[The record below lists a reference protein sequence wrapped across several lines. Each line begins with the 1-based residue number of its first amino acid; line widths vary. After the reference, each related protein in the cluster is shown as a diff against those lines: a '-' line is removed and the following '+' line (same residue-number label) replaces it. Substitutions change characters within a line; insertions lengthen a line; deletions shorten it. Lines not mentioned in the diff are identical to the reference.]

1 MKPRVSVV
9 IPAYNEG
16 SAIED
21 VLARMVEA
29 VELPNEIVVV
39 VDAPDDT
46 TLPYVEKYTV
56 RNPQIRCLINDV
68 EPGPAQAIRY
78 GIDRGRGGRGRCNDG

>member
-1 MKPRVSVV
+1 MKPRVSIV

-21 VLARMVEA
+21 VLGRLVEA

-39 VDAPDDT
+39 VDTPEDT
-46 TLPYVEKYTV
+46 HRALRREVLGQEREHPLS
-56 RNPQIRCLINDV
+56 RQ
-68 EPGPAQAIRY
+68 
-78 GIDRGRGGRGRCNDG
+78 